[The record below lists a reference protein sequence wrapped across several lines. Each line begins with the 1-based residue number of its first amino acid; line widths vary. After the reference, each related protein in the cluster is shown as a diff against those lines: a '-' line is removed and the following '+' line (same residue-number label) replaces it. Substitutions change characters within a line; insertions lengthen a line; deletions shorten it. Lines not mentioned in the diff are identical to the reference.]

1 MSVASEALG
10 QEELDAVNAIA
21 QELPEISSSVGRYM
35 LALMRATNREIAE
48 FTDSCLIAGQTA
60 MRASRE
66 NPLSMWEMVQVMQ
79 HNQALITKGLM
90 SAQEK
95 MISYVFDQIEEG
107 SQALVNTVYNSKNG
121 ERLGEFL
128 RREAD
133 VMESVANFNDQI
145 EKIKDEFG
153 FHFNTS
159 DYKLVHETA
168 TFQMYQVL
176 PLKKGV
182 TVRKDVAPMLLVPPY
197 MLGVHILSFLPHENK
212 SYAHSFANEGIPT
225 YVRVVKDIMKTEAVQ
240 QTTPDD
246 DCLQTLELCTKLKE
260 IHGKKAVLN
269 GTCQGGYIC
278 LMNILS
284 GKLTDVCD
292 TLITNVAPI
301 DGTYSDAISG
311 MPQMHSDFITTPL
324 ANGNRVANGYML
336 SLGMRFVAIDR
347 ETPLVKV
354 LDQASMHR
362 ATDLNP
368 GKTPAALFRWLLKE
382 RVHLPLEVAKMSSC
396 TFQQPIAADG
406 TLPVQLFGKPLN
418 LKDLATLGVTWYQNY
433 AIKDDLVT
441 PPCATAGN
449 RFLDGTGVVESVA
462 FHGGHVAILTSPYA
476 KKAPV
481 NGEFVDGTGKKARGP
496 VKFMLDRAAA

>member
-1 MSVASEALG
+1 MY
-10 QEELDAVNAIA
+10 AIA
-21 QELPEISSSVGRYM
+21 KEMPEIGTSIGRYM
-35 LALMRATNREIAE
+35 LALMRATNREMAE
-48 FTDSCLIAGQTA
+48 FADSCLIAGQTA

-66 NPLSMWEMVQVMQ
+66 NPLSVWETVQVMQ
-79 HNQALITKGLM
+79 HNQALITKGMM

-95 MISYVFDQIEEG
+95 MLSYVFDQIEEG
-107 SQALVNTVYNSKNG
+107 SQALINSVYNGKTEG
-121 ERLGEFL
+121 ERFGSFL

-133 VMESVANFNDQI
+133 VMESVANFNEQI

-159 DYKLVHETA
+159 DYKLVHETD
-168 TFQMYQVL
+168 TFHMYQVL

-182 TVRKDVAPMLLVPPY
+182 QVRKDVPPMLLVPPY

-240 QTTPDD
+240 RTTPDD
-246 DCLQTLELCTKLKE
+246 DCLQTLELCTRLKE
-260 IHGKKAVLN
+260 IHGKKVVLN

-284 GKLTDVCD
+284 GKLTDVFD
-292 TLITNVAPI
+292 TLITNVTPI

-311 MPQMHSDFITTPL
+311 MPQMHSDFITTSLP
-324 ANGNRVANGYML
+324 NGNKVANGYML
-336 SLGMRFVAIDR
+336 SLGMKFVAIDR

-382 RVHLPLEVAKMSSC
+382 RVHLPLEVAKMSSS
-396 TFQQPIAADG
+396 TFQQPIAQDG
-406 TLPVQLFGKPLN
+406 TLPATLFGKTLN
-418 LKDLATLGVTWYQNY
+418 IKNLAKLGVKWYQNY

-496 VKFMLDRAAA
+496 VKFILDLAA

>member
-1 MSVASEALG
+1 MYALAK
-10 QEELDAVNAIA
+10 EM
-21 QELPEISSSVGRYM
+21 PEIGTSIGRYM
-35 LALMRATNREIAE
+35 IALMRATNREMAE
-48 FTDSCLIAGQTA
+48 FADSCLIAGQSA

-66 NPLSMWEMVQVMQ
+66 NPFDLIGAMFIVEMLSF
-79 HNQALITKGLM
+79 
-90 SAQEK
+90 
-95 MISYVFDQIEEG
+95 VFDQIEEG
-107 SQALVNTVYNSKNG
+107 TQALVNSVYNGDGKG
-121 ERLGEFL
+121 EKLGAFM
-128 RREAD
+128 RREAE
-133 VMESVANFNDQI
+133 VMESVANFNEQI

-153 FHFNTS
+153 FHFNTP
-159 DYKLVHETA
+159 DYKLVHETD
-168 TFQMYQVL
+168 TFHMYQVL

-182 TVRKDVAPMLLVPPY
+182 KVRSDVPPMLLVPPY

-225 YVRVVKDIMKTEAVQ
+225 YVRVVKDIMKNEAVQ
-240 QTTPDD
+240 RTTPDD
-246 DCLQTLELCTKLKE
+246 DCLQTLELCTKIKE
-260 IHGKKAVLN
+260 IHGKKVVLN

-292 TLITNVAPI
+292 TLITNVTPI

-311 MPQMHSDFITTPL
+311 MPQMHSDFITTSLP
-324 ANGNRVANGYML
+324 NGNKVANGYML
-336 SLGMRFVAIDR
+336 SLGMKFVAIDR

-382 RVHLPLEVAKMSSC
+382 RVHLPLEVAKMSSS
-396 TFQQPIAADG
+396 TFQQPIAEDG
-406 TLPVQLFGKPLN
+406 TLPATLFAKTLN
-418 LKDLATLGVTWYQNY
+418 IKDLAKLGVKWYQDY

-481 NGEFVDGTGKKARGP
+481 NGEFTDGTGKKVRGP
-496 VKFMLDRAAA
+496 VKFMLDFAA

>member
-1 MSVASEALG
+1 MY
-10 QEELDAVNAIA
+10 AIA
-21 QELPEISSSVGRYM
+21 KEMPEIGTSIGRYM
-35 LALMRATNREIAE
+35 IALMRATNREMAE
-48 FTDSCLIAGQTA
+48 FADSCLIAGQTA

-66 NPLSMWEMVQVMQ
+66 NPLSVWETIQVMQ

-95 MISYVFDQIEEG
+95 MLSYVFDQIEEG
-107 SQALVNTVYNSKNG
+107 TQALMNTVYDGKGNGSG
-121 ERLGEFL
+121 ERLGTFL
-128 RREAD
+128 RREAE

-153 FHFNTS
+153 FQFNTS
-159 DYKLVHETA
+159 DYKLVHETD
-168 TFQMYQVL
+168 TFLMYQVL

-182 TVRKDVAPMLLVPPY
+182 QVRSDVPPMLLVPPY

-240 QTTPDD
+240 QTTPDE
-246 DCLQTLELCTKLKE
+246 DCLQTLELCSKLKE

-396 TFQQPIAADG
+396 TFQQPIGEDG

-418 LKDLATLGVTWYQNY
+418 IKDLAKLGVKWYQNY

-449 RFLDGTGVVESVA
+449 RFLDGTDVVESVA

-481 NGEFVDGTGKKARGP
+481 NGEFTDGTGKKARGP
-496 VKFMLDRAAA
+496 VKFMLELAA

>member
-1 MSVASEALG
+1 VY
-10 QEELDAVNAIA
+10 AIA
-21 QELPEISSSVGRYM
+21 KEAPEFGVNVGRYM
-35 LALMRATNREIAE
+35 IALMRATNREITE

-60 MRASRE
+60 MRASRD
-66 NPLSMWEMVQVMQ
+66 NPLSFVEMMEVMQ
-79 HNQALITKGLM
+79 HNQQLMAKGVL

-95 MISYVFDQIEEG
+95 MMSYVFDQFEEG
-107 SQALVNTVYNSKNG
+107 LQALLNTVYNVDGG
-121 ERLGEFL
+121 ERLGGFM
-128 RREAD
+128 RREAEI
-133 VMESVANFNDQI
+133 MESVANFNEQI

-153 FHFNTS
+153 FHFNTPN
-159 DYKLVHETA
+159 YKLVHETD

-176 PLKKGV
+176 PMKPGV
-182 TVRKDVAPMLLVPPY
+182 AVRDDLPPMLLVPPY
-197 MLGVHILSFLPHENK
+197 MLGVHILSFLPYENK

-225 YVRVVKDIMKTEAVQ
+225 YVRVVKDIMRNEKVQ
-240 QTTPDD
+240 MTTPED

-278 LMNILS
+278 LMNLLS
-284 GKLTDVCD
+284 GKFTEVCD

-301 DGTYSDAISG
+301 DGTYSSAING

-324 ANGNRVANGYML
+324 PNGNKVANGYML

-354 LDQASMHR
+354 LDQVSLHK
-362 ATDLNP
+362 ATEMNP

-382 RVHLPLEVAKMSSC
+382 RVHLPLSIANMSSC

-406 TLPVQLFGKPLN
+406 TLPVTLFGKPLN
-418 LKDLATLGVTWYQNY
+418 IKDLARLGVKWYQNY

-441 PPCATAGN
+441 PACATAGN
-449 RFLDGTGVVESVA
+449 RFLDGSNVLETVA

-481 NGEFVDGTGKKARGP
+481 NGEFIDGTGKRVRGP
-496 VKFMLDRAAA
+496 VKFVLDMAEAA